1 MNTFRPHHLLAV
13 AAIALTSLLGAC
25 NSQPQLTYQE
35 AYEQK
40 LYPQA
45 LDKATLVATNEQA
58 PDRQKA
64 ALVAGMSAQALG
76 QNAEARKWL
85 APLRMSTD
93 KDVAA
98 RAKASLGLIAK
109 AEGNN
114 AEAATLLASSAE
126 HLDGDDAAQAQLNAG
141 DAYRKLGLESQARQ
155 AYANARSE
163 AEDPALKAAADQKA
177 KPQAFFVQCGAYST
191 RNAAER
197 QVKAIRAS
205 VAKAGQPA
213 PAIVQLAPNGTPL
226 FVVQI
231 GPYPSRPQADAA
243 RTRIGVSNSTVLA
256 RQ

>member
-1 MNTFRPHHLLAV
+1 MNTSRFLAAAV
-13 AAIALTSLLGAC
+13 AAVSCVLGAC

-45 LDKATLVATNEQA
+45 LDKATLVATNESA

-64 ALVAGMSAQALG
+64 ALVAGMSAQAMG
-76 QNAEARKWL
+76 QNSEARKWL
-85 APLRMSTD
+85 APLRMSED
-93 KDVAA
+93 KDIAA
-98 RAKASLGLIAK
+98 RAKASLGLVAK
-109 AEGNN
+109 SEGKD

-126 HLDGDDAAQAQLNAG
+126 HLDGNDAAQAQLIAG
-141 DAYRKLGLESQARQ
+141 DSYRKLGLESQART

-163 AEDPALKAAADQKA
+163 ADDPALKAAADKKAQPQK
-177 KPQAFFVQCGAYST
+177 FFVQCGAYST
-191 RNAAER
+191 QGAAER

-213 PAIVQLAPNGTPL
+213 PVIVQLAPNGIPL
-226 FVVQI
+226 FVVQV
-231 GPYPSRPQADAA
+231 GPYPDRTQANMAKA
-243 RTRIGVSNSTVLA
+243 KIGVGNSTVLA